1 MARIIE
7 NEEGKR
13 RLIKMS
19 SDDVISIIREY
30 QAHVKNRSSYE
41 EIRNQLEDC
50 IIFIPGEVWYQ
61 PFRPNF
67 LKNVDIKKNII
78 IIKI

>member
-13 RLIKMS
+13 RIIRMTT
-19 SDDVISIIREY
+19 DDVLNIVREY
-30 QAHVKNRSSYE
+30 QRHVRFRSSYN

-50 IIFIPGEVWYQ
+50 VIFIPE
-61 PFRPNF
+61 
-67 LKNVDIKKNII
+67 DM
-78 IIKI
+78 

>member
-13 RLIKMS
+13 RIIRMS
-19 SDDVISIIREY
+19 IDDVLCVVREY
-30 QAHVKNRSSYE
+30 QRQVKFRGSYE

-50 IIFIPGEVWYQ
+50 VIFVPE
-61 PFRPNF
+61 
-67 LKNVDIKKNII
+67 DM
-78 IIKI
+78 

>member
-13 RLIKMS
+13 RIIRMS
-19 SDDVISIIREY
+19 IDDVLCVVREY
-30 QAHVKNRSSYE
+30 QRHVKFRGSYE

-50 IIFIPGEVWYQ
+50 VIFVPE
-61 PFRPNF
+61 
-67 LKNVDIKKNII
+67 DM
-78 IIKI
+78 

>member
-13 RLIKMS
+13 RLIKMT
-19 SDDVISIIREY
+19 SDDVINIIREY
-30 QAHVKNRSSYE
+30 QKHVKFRRNYD

-50 IIFIPGEVWYQ
+50 VIFIPE
-61 PFRPNF
+61 
-67 LKNVDIKKNII
+67 DI
-78 IIKI
+78 